1 MPDINSIDLI
11 TQIIDAV
18 KKIARFNN
26 DISFINKISPLIE
39 LEPVENGYNISSISW
54 CYYDNI
60 YVTNTKLT
68 FSPEFGQN
76 KTILT
81 YNGWHDLIEKTK

>member
-26 DISFINKISPLIE
+26 DISFINEISPSIT
-39 LEPVENGYNISSISW
+39 LEPVKNGYNIGDISW
-54 CYYDNI
+54 CYYDNV

>member
-18 KKIARFNN
+18 KKVARFNS
-26 DISFINKISPLIE
+26 DISFVNETLPSIE
-39 LEPVENGYNISSISW
+39 LEPVENGYNIRSISW
-54 CYYDNI
+54 CYYDNV